1 MDSLICLQCGGEL
14 RRSRR
19 RLLERFGYSKAYRCK
34 DCDARVRVTIASQSK
49 NLKFAACP
57 KCHSYELTAPKRID
71 KIDKLVRSPRS
82 FFQRIMGGTLY
93 HCWYCRL
100 QFYDVRPRKR
110 AERKL
115 IVSSKEKEL
124 DTPSLR

>member
-34 DCDARVRVTIASQSK
+34 DCDTRVRVALTTHSK

-57 KCHSYELTAPKRID
+57 KCHTYELTAPKRVD
-71 KIDKLVRSPRS
+71 KIDKLMKGPGS
-82 FFQRIMGGTLY
+82 FVQRLMGGTLY

-100 QFYDVRPRKR
+100 QFYDLRPRKKS
-110 AERKL
+110 ERRMLTTKEADA
-115 IVSSKEKEL
+115 SSAA
-124 DTPSLR
+124 D